1 MTVIEIN
8 HELSLLP
15 YYANEAEALVWY
27 QDKETCKMVDNIDQV
42 YDIDRLKAMYH
53 YLDQHGD
60 CFYVKY
66 RGKLVGDCSLQDSG
80 ELAIVI
86 CKEFQ
91 GRGIGSRCIQA
102 MVQRAQD
109 KNMAKVFARI
119 YSFNERSRQMFM
131 KQDFQQVEEEL
142 FELVISNK
150 LCKH

>member
-1 MTVIEIN
+1 MTVIEIDD
-8 HELSLLP
+8 ELSLLP
-15 YYANEAEALVWY
+15 YFANEAEALGWY
-27 QDKETCKMVDNIDQV
+27 QDKEICKMVDNIDQV

-60 CFYVKY
+60 CFYIKY
-66 RGKLVGDCSLQDSG
+66 QGKLVGDCSLQDSG

-102 MVQRAQD
+102 MIQRAQG

-119 YSFNERSRQMFM
+119 YSFNERSRRMFR
-131 KQDFQQVEEEL
+131 KQGFQQVEEEL
-142 FELVISNK
+142 FELALNK
-150 LCKH
+150 